1 MEPKDLIKALID
13 QALTELHVALP
24 ARIEKYDPKT
34 LRAEVTVLAKKT
46 LEGKPVT
53 IPPIVEVPVAIL
65 KAGPFVIRPPYVQ
78 GDIVQ
83 VLFNERAL
91 DNILISGDPQEV
103 GLTRK
108 HTLDDAVVIGGL
120 RVENHPEL
128 PEEYS
133 DGLYIANVE
142 QDSKVALAKN
152 GDIFIQGK
160 DVTIK
165 KAGTIKLG
173 EGASEGVLYGDK
185 FKAWADGHTHPYSWG
200 HDAGNSDTGTPS
212 PSPAPSTT
220 VKVE

>member
-24 ARIEKYDPKT
+24 ARIEKYDPQT

-108 HTLDDAVVIGGL
+108 HTLDDAVVIEGL
-120 RVENHPEL
+120 RVENQQQL
-128 PEEYS
+128 PAEYTS
-133 DGLYIANVE
+133 DLLIANLNTSTKIVILNSGE
-142 QDSKVALAKN
+142 VLVDSPNNV
-152 GDIFIQGK
+152 
-160 DVTIK
+160 
-165 KAGTIKLG
+165 
-173 EGASEGVLYGDK
+173 
-185 FKAWADGHTHPYSWG
+185 
-200 HDAGNSDTGTPS
+200 
-212 PSPAPSTT
+212 T
-220 VKVE
+220 VKAPLVDLGGAGGAGVVTSDCICAYTGCPHPDKSSVVKAVK

>member
-34 LRAEVTVLAKKT
+34 LRAEVTILAKKT

-65 KAGPFVIRPPYVQ
+65 KSGPFVIRPPYVQ

-120 RVENHPEL
+120 RVENAANL
-128 PEEYS
+128 PSKHS
-133 DGLYIANVE
+133 DCLYIANVDE
-142 QDSKVALAKN
+142 DAKVVITPN
-152 GDIFIQGK
+152 GHVIINGGQIF
-160 DVTIK
+160 
-165 KAGTIKLG
+165 LG
-173 EGASEGVLYGDK
+173 EGATEGVSLGTSLK
-185 FKAWADGHTHPYSWG
+185 SWLDGHTHPYSWTDPG
-200 HDAGNSDTGTPS
+200 GSGNTGIPNS
-212 PSPAPSTT
+212 ASPAPSTI
-220 VKVE
+220 VKVK